1 MAQIKSLNLINF
13 KSYSSF
19 NKVINSKN
27 IVLTGPNGSGKTNI
41 LEALSFFSN
50 SKGLRSEK
58 LNNQIKKRFIFLLI
72 IFVCFSTSI
81 FLISYSLKDQI
92 AYFVEPTDLKSMDG
106 IENKYLR
113 VGGLVKKNSLKFIDG
128 SWIFEVIDQNQNSVN
143 VVFSKTLP
151 NLVEEDKGIIVEGK
165 FVDNIFVAEIVLAKH
180 DENYMPQS
188 AIDKLKE
195 EGKWRGN

>member
-1 MAQIKSLNLINF
+1 MRII
-13 KSYSSF
+13 
-19 NKVINSKN
+19 
-27 IVLTGPNGSGKTNI
+27 
-41 LEALSFFSN
+41 
-50 SKGLRSEK
+50 K

>member
-1 MAQIKSLNLINF
+1 MRII
-13 KSYSSF
+13 
-19 NKVINSKN
+19 
-27 IVLTGPNGSGKTNI
+27 
-41 LEALSFFSN
+41 
-50 SKGLRSEK
+50 K

-92 AYFVEPTDLKSMDG
+92 AYFVEPTDLKSMNG

-180 DENYMPQS
+180 DENYMPKS

>member
-1 MAQIKSLNLINF
+1 VRII
-13 KSYSSF
+13 
-19 NKVINSKN
+19 
-27 IVLTGPNGSGKTNI
+27 
-41 LEALSFFSN
+41 
-50 SKGLRSEK
+50 K
-58 LNNQIKKRFIFLLI
+58 LNNQIKKRFVFLLI

>member
-1 MAQIKSLNLINF
+1 MRII
-13 KSYSSF
+13 
-19 NKVINSKN
+19 
-27 IVLTGPNGSGKTNI
+27 
-41 LEALSFFSN
+41 
-50 SKGLRSEK
+50 K

-72 IFVCFSTSI
+72 IFTCFSTSI
-81 FLISYSLKDQI
+81 LLISYSLKDQI

-113 VGGLVKKNSLKFIDG
+113 VGGLVKTNSLKFLDG
-128 SWIFEVIDQNQNSVN
+128 NWIFEVVDQNQNSVN

-151 NLVEEDKGIIVEGK
+151 NLVEENKGIIVEGK

>member
-1 MAQIKSLNLINF
+1 MRII
-13 KSYSSF
+13 
-19 NKVINSKN
+19 
-27 IVLTGPNGSGKTNI
+27 
-41 LEALSFFSN
+41 
-50 SKGLRSEK
+50 K

-72 IFVCFSTSI
+72 IFACFSTSI

-92 AYFVEPTDLKSMDG
+92 AYFVEPTDLKSMEG
-106 IENKYLR
+106 IENRYLR
-113 VGGLVKKNSLKFIDG
+113 VGGLVKTNSLKFLDG
-128 SWIFEVIDQNQNSVN
+128 NWVFEVVDQNQNSVN

-151 NLVEEDKGIIVEGK
+151 NLVEENKGIIVEGK
-165 FVDNIFVAEIVLAKH
+165 FIDNIFVAEIVLAKH